1 MPFKPLVTAGIE
13 TALNTFLWR
22 DKALKPARQRL
33 LGKVLRVELKELS
46 TPVVLVFS
54 ERQVDVLGTWEG
66 DADCT
71 VITRLSVLPQ
81 LRNRQQLTA
90 LIRSG
95 DLEVQ
100 GDLQVV
106 QNTVALCD
114 LAEFDPAELLAPY
127 TGDIVAEGV
136 SKVFRSGARFL
147 LFAPHFQ
154 HRVVDICQHDAP
166 RFTHQARELRRQVAG
181 TAGQVQNGLSTAYA
195 AAIDGETLPQTMNT
209 ERHQIIHNIIF
220 CGHRMEYM
228 CHHVRLLLFGYRLKT
243 KVRRFL

>member
-1 MPFKPLVTAGIE
+1 MPFTPLVTAGIE

-33 LGKVLRVELKELS
+33 LGKVLRVQLQDFA

-54 ERQVDVLGTWEG
+54 ERQVDVLSSWDGE
-66 DADCT
+66 ADCT

-147 LFAPHFQ
+147 LHGAQRQQRYVAEALTEEWRMAPGPLEMAWFG
-154 HRVVDICQHDAP
+154 
-166 RFTHQARELRRQVAG
+166 EE
-181 TAGQVQNGLSTAYA
+181 TAAVERALSALEKRL
-195 AAIDGETLPQTMNT
+195 ETL
-209 ERHQIIHNIIF
+209 E
-220 CGHRMEYM
+220 G
-228 CHHVRLLLFGYRLKT
+228 K
-243 KVRRFL
+243 

>member
-54 ERQVDVLGTWEG
+54 ERQVDVLGTREG

-114 LAEFDPAELLAPY
+114 LAEFDPAELLAPPAISLRK
-127 TGDIVAEGV
+127 GSV
-136 SKVFRSGARFL
+136 RS
-147 LFAPHFQ
+147 FAP
-154 HRVVDICQHDAP
+154 
-166 RFTHQARELRRQVAG
+166 ELVFCC
-181 TAGQVQNGLSTAYA
+181 TALSVSS
-195 AAIDGETLPQTMNT
+195 GMS
-209 ERHQIIHNIIF
+209 
-220 CGHRMEYM
+220 
-228 CHHVRLLLFGYRLKT
+228 LK
-243 KVRRFL
+243 R

>member
-1 MPFKPLVTAGIE
+1 MPFTPLVTAGIE

-33 LGKVLRVELKELS
+33 LGKVLRVQLQDFA

-54 ERQVDVLGTWEG
+54 ERQVDVLSAWDGE
-66 DADCT
+66 ADCT
-71 VITRLSVLPQ
+71 VITRLSVLPK

-106 QNTVALCD
+106 QNMVSLCD

-136 SKVFRSGARFL
+136 GKVLRGGAQFLLKGAERQQRYVAEAITKSGAWRRGRWSWPGL
-147 LFAPHFQ
+147 LKRQRLLSARWPHWKNGWKRWRANDARRITAPVFHHSHLF
-154 HRVVDICQHDAP
+154 
-166 RFTHQARELRRQVAG
+166 ELRAR
-181 TAGQVQNGLSTAYA
+181 
-195 AAIDGETLPQTMNT
+195 
-209 ERHQIIHNIIF
+209 
-220 CGHRMEYM
+220 
-228 CHHVRLLLFGYRLKT
+228 
-243 KVRRFL
+243 

>member
-1 MPFKPLVTAGIE
+1 MPFTPLVTAGIE

-33 LGKVLRVELKELS
+33 LGKVLRVQLQDFA
-46 TPVVLVFS
+46 TP
-54 ERQVDVLGTWEG
+54 VDVLSAWEG
-66 DADCT
+66 EADCT
-71 VITRLSVLPQ
+71 VITRFSVLPK

-106 QNTVALCD
+106 QNMVSLCD

-136 SKVFRSGARFL
+136 GKVLRGGAQFL
-147 LFAPHFQ
+147 LKGAERQQRYVAEAITEEWRLAPGPLELAWFAEE
-154 HRVVDICQHDAP
+154 
-166 RFTHQARELRRQVAG
+166 T
-181 TAGQVQNGLSTAYA
+181 TAIERALA
-195 AAIDGETLPQTMNT
+195 ALEKRLETL
-209 ERHQIIHNIIF
+209 E
-220 CGHRMEYM
+220 G
-228 CHHVRLLLFGYRLKT
+228 K
-243 KVRRFL
+243 